1 MALSEV
7 YGLER
12 FSEYMKGLE
21 DCYAGKS
28 GEIGLRTRKYPPSPE
43 WARQKHAK

>member
-7 YGLER
+7 YGLGR

-21 DCYAGKS
+21 DCYAV
-28 GEIGLRTRKYPPSPE
+28 IGGNGM
-43 WARQKHAK
+43 

>member
-21 DCYAGKS
+21 DCYAV
-28 GEIGLRTRKYPPSPE
+28 IGGGCVNPLIASSVPTGP
-43 WARQKHAK
+43 

>member
-21 DCYAGKS
+21 DCYARLFKNGM
-28 GEIGLRTRKYPPSPE
+28 
-43 WARQKHAK
+43 